1 MKKISKEEMKKVD
14 GGLNFT
20 ASFLGYFVRGVDSF
34 MDIGRSI
41 GSAFRRMSAG
51 KVCPL

>member
-1 MKKISKEEMKKVD
+1 MIKISKEEMKKID
-14 GGLNFT
+14 GGINFT

-34 MDIGRSI
+34 MDIGRSL
-41 GSAFRRMSAG
+41 GSAFRRISAG